1 VVDAS
6 TVVATHLSQI
16 MNAHASELFGR
27 EPLQQLLEHLTRE
40 APKLT
45 EDLVPKLLP
54 MPVLQRVLQN
64 LLEEQVHIRDMR
76 SIVEALSAHAV
87 RTQDPIEL
95 TAQVRVAL
103 GRAIVQQMF
112 PGSSEVQAM
121 VLDPAIERLL
131 MQATASDTAVIEPQL
146 AEQLVAASRA
156 AAERQEQFGL
166 PALLL
171 VPAPLRVL
179 LSRFLRRAIPQL
191 KVMSHAEVPDTRAI
205 KVVSIVGG
213 ES

>member
-1 VVDAS
+1 
-6 TVVATHLSQI
+6 
-16 MNAHASELFGR
+16 
-27 EPLQQLLEHLTRE
+27 
-40 APKLT
+40 
-45 EDLVPKLLP
+45 
-54 MPVLQRVLQN
+54 
-64 LLEEQVHIRDMR
+64 
-76 SIVEALSAHAV
+76 
-87 RTQDPIEL
+87 
-95 TAQVRVAL
+95 
-103 GRAIVQQMF
+103 
-112 PGSSEVQAM
+112 
-121 VLDPAIERLL
+121 

-146 AEQLVAASRA
+146 AEQLVAAARF

>member
-1 VVDAS
+1 
-6 TVVATHLSQI
+6 
-16 MNAHASELFGR
+16 
-27 EPLQQLLEHLTRE
+27 
-40 APKLT
+40 
-45 EDLVPKLLP
+45 
-54 MPVLQRVLQN
+54 
-64 LLEEQVHIRDMR
+64 MR
-76 SIVEALSAHAV
+76 TIVEALVEPPV

-112 PGSSEVQAM
+112 PGTREIQVM
-121 VLDPAIERLL
+121 VLDPALERL
-131 MQATASDTAVIEPQL
+131 
-146 AEQLVAASRA
+146 A
-156 AAERQEQFGL
+156 AAGRRESIPRSSSRSSPSNSSPTRAPPPSQEQFGL

-205 KVVSIVGG
+205 KVVSIVEGNP
-213 ES
+213 

>member
-1 VVDAS
+1 
-6 TVVATHLSQI
+6 
-16 MNAHASELFGR
+16 
-27 EPLQQLLEHLTRE
+27 
-40 APKLT
+40 
-45 EDLVPKLLP
+45 
-54 MPVLQRVLQN
+54 
-64 LLEEQVHIRDMR
+64 MR

-95 TAQVRVAL
+95 SAQVRVAL

-131 MQATASDTAVIEPQL
+131 MQATVSDTAVIEPQL
-146 AEQLVAASRA
+146 AEQLVAAARA